1 MCKIQIVSSSVR
13 NSSQKWRR
21 YVEKYIPMSLVKN
34 KNTSYNLYIYSI
46 TYTNWVIIKQEG
58 KNKLKQNSIPSLVPG
73 PHFLS
78 IFLRCFLYFVLRSLS
93 ISLQRKQVHA
103 HVIFLL
109 SALSSFLPRWQ
120 PFSNIRQTLQRRH
133 PTRLPPKPFFL
144 NASTALGGLILVVSS
159 YGSICH

>member
-1 MCKIQIVSSSVR
+1 
-13 NSSQKWRR
+13 
-21 YVEKYIPMSLVKN
+21 MSLVKN

-103 HVIFLL
+103 TCYFPVIRPEQFSSPGGNHSPTLDKL
-109 SALSSFLPRWQ
+109 YKEDTLPGCLQNPSFLTRVPLWEASSWLCPRMAA
-120 PFSNIRQTLQRRH
+120 SAIERTLSRF
-133 PTRLPPKPFFL
+133 TRM
-144 NASTALGGLILVVSS
+144 A
-159 YGSICH
+159 